1 MEVEFQTVDD
11 ILKYYNNKEKSNE
24 ETKSVENEQR

>member
-1 MEVEFQTVDD
+1 MEEEFQTVDD
-11 ILKYYNNKEKSNE
+11 ILKYYKNKEKGNE